1 MAIERGNAG
10 LKDPRHTT
18 IRTERLLLR
27 KPRPDD
33 AESIFERYA
42 SDPDVT
48 KYVGWPRHTSIEQTR
63 SFLAFSESQWAE
75 WRAGPYLIVS
85 PSTGSLLGST
95 GLEFETTTRAQTGYV
110 LATDA
115 WGRGYATE
123 ALIAMRD
130 LAQTLGVHR
139 LYALCH
145 ADHRPSARVLEKGGM
160 TFEGRLRRYA
170 EFPNLGQGQPQD
182 VLCYAAILDF
192 PSGTPEG
199 NTP

>member
-1 MAIERGNAG
+1 MIADE
-10 LKDPRHTT
+10 T

-33 AESIFERYA
+33 AEAIFERYA

-63 SFLAFSESQWAE
+63 GFLAFSQSQWAE
-75 WRAGPYLIVS
+75 WPAGPYLIVS
-85 PSTGSLLGST
+85 ASTGSLLGST
-95 GLEFETTTRAQTGYV
+95 GLGFETTTRAQTGYV

-115 WGRGYATE
+115 WGKGYATE

-130 LAQTLGVHR
+130 LARTLGVHR

-145 ADHRPSARVLEKGGM
+145 ADHRPSARVLEKGGL

-170 EFPNLGQGQPQD
+170 EFPNLVRGQPQD
-182 VLCYAAILDF
+182 VLCYAAIVDF